1 MRVYLSICSL
11 PPVGTHVVEEEL
23 QNTIS
28 YPGTPVTRVTPH
40 HLTPPTLLFPSL
52 PLLPTLLLH
61 HRHHLF
67 NVLVLVLKRPWVQKR
82 PQIKTVVV
90 GRVLFRVVARCQ
102 RGHFMP
108 VFVMLGMKVR
118 DFSRDFLR
126 CQMGPLVNQ
135 GPRHCKGPLL
145 QNFTV
150 VPVPEKIEHTGSND
164 GKVVGMLVKQ

>member
-1 MRVYLSICSL
+1 MYIYALSHL
-11 PPVGTHVVEEEL
+11 WVVEEENCKI
-23 QNTIS
+23 QFC
-28 YPGTPVTRVTPH
+28 TPVTRVTPH

-52 PLLPTLLLH
+52 PLLPTLLFH
-61 HRHHLF
+61 QRHHLS
-67 NVLVLVLKRPWVQKR
+67 NVLVLVLERPWVQKR